1 MAAFRKKVF
10 TSQKGLCSTG
20 GPPTR
25 FAKWGPSPG
34 EGSNLLKSRRPLM
47 SRTPRAPAAEDE
59 IDSTHERGTC
69 VYVPYAVVEIMI
81 NIKAAACALQGF
93 ARFDR

>member
-1 MAAFRKKVF
+1 
-10 TSQKGLCSTG
+10 
-20 GPPTR
+20 
-25 FAKWGPSPG
+25 
-34 EGSNLLKSRRPLM
+34 M

-69 VYVPYAVVEIMI
+69 VYVPYAVEEIMI